1 MTASSIQPGFI
12 ALHSHRSEVLADT
25 LTGWLR
31 AHPLLPLES
40 EVVLVQSNGMAEWIK
55 IELARQGG
63 VCAATR
69 VELPSRF
76 LWQAYRAVLGRDGV
90 PEVSPFDKPLLLWRL
105 MRLLPDVMAEPAY
118 APLRRFLAR
127 DADLRKRFQLAER
140 LADLFDQYQVYR
152 ADWLA
157 DWQAGRDGLAQTDGQ
172 WRALADDDRWQPALW
187 RALLADIAAERK
199 PKELA
204 KRKQMI
210 DEKQAEIQQLA
221 LPVKHTW
228 TIKPAG

>member
-1 MTASSIQPGFI
+1 MS
-12 ALHSHRSEVLADT
+12 
-25 LTGWLR
+25 
-31 AHPLLPLES
+31 
-40 EVVLVQSNGMAEWIK
+40 
-55 IELARQGG
+55 
-63 VCAATR
+63 
-69 VELPSRF
+69 LPSRF

-157 DWQAGRDGLAQTDGQ
+157 AWAAGDDVLIKANGDRRPCPTSSAGRPACGGRCWPT
-172 WRALADDDRWQPALW
+172 WRR
-187 RALLADIAAERK
+187 RAAAPGR
-199 PKELA
+199 PGPGGGA
-204 KRKQMI
+204 
-210 DEKQAEIQQLA
+210 
-221 LPVKHTW
+221 
-228 TIKPAG
+228 